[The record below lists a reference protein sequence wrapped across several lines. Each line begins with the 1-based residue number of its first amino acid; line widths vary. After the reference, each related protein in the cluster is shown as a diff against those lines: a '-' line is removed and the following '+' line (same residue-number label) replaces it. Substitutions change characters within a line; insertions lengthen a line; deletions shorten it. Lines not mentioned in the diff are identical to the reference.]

1 MNDSVCTDAAEQL
14 AAEYLGDLTHSKQVA
29 KLAASLFDECA
40 KLHYLG
46 TREKTLLAT
55 AALVHDVGWREG
67 QLRHH
72 KRAFDVVLDR
82 PPDGL
87 SPRETLIVAN
97 VARYHRKALPKLSHP
112 GFARLAPPDR
122 ETVRRLGALLRI
134 ADGLDVTH
142 RSVTR
147 SLTCVSD
154 ANTATIEVAADGDCS
169 MEIQAAKKK
178 SDLFEQAFGK
188 KVRFRVTGG
197 NCGAVD

>member
-1 MNDSVCTDAAEQL
+1 MNDSVCTISAEEL
-14 AAEYLGDLTHSKQVA
+14 AAEYLPDLTHSRQVA
-29 KLAASLFDECA
+29 RLAAALFDACA
-40 KLHYLG
+40 DLHYLG
-46 TREKTLLAT
+46 TREKTLLVT

-72 KRAFDVVLDR
+72 KRAFAAILDR

-142 RSVTR
+142 RAVAR
-147 SLTCVSD
+147 SLTCESAADTV
-154 ANTATIEVAADGDCS
+154 TIEVVAQGDCS
-169 MEIQAAKKK
+169 MELQAAKKK
-178 SDLFEQAFGK
+178 SDLFEQTFEK

-197 NCGAVD
+197 NSGESD